1 MQEPAASRRLLAV
14 KIAVDVTTR
23 LPLCGR
29 MRRISRCH
37 QQRGSPQITADAQAK
52 QAEAQC
58 INTEVRVAQ
67 AEALHKPRRC
77 SSQLIASGTSRG
89 AAHPAQLTSRGAA
102 HSSSSS
108 VAQAETQLITSP
120 DTLAESQRITAVAQA
135 AEQAADRS
143 CLASAHLSP
152 LPGLALKICSIL
164 SLPGWHHISWTSCI
178 AS

>member
-89 AAHPAQLTSRGAA
+89 AAH
-102 HSSSSS
+102 SSSSS
-108 VAQAETQLITSP
+108 VAQAETQLITSA

-135 AEQAADRS
+135 AEQAASRRGPGERGLNAHEIGRTSVIIFFFSELGARVDRS
-143 CLASAHLSP
+143 
-152 LPGLALKICSIL
+152 
-164 SLPGWHHISWTSCI
+164 T
-178 AS
+178 